1 MLFTFNYCLD
11 ACILSKAAASI
22 DLQKLLRGIDVSTFP
37 FTKKAL
43 MLLLKLESEI
53 LIVHKLAAVEKVRML
68 GLQSSC

>member
-1 MLFTFNYCLD
+1 MLFILNYCLD

-22 DLQKLLRGIDVSTFP
+22 DLQKLLRGIDVCTFP

-43 MLLLKLESEI
+43 MLLLNLESEI

-68 GLQSSC
+68 GLLSSC